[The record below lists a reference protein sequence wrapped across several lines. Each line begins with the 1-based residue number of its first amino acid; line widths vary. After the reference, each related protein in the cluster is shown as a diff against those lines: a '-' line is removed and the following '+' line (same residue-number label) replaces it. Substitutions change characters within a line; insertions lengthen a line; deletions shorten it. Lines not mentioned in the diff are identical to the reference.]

1 MLERM
6 DEFFD
11 SRLAIYDEHQLD
23 AIASARD
30 FYPFTAGLL
39 PREPGAR
46 VLDLGCGTG
55 LELEWYFQLNP
66 TARVTGI
73 DLAPGMLD
81 ALRAKFP
88 EHNLELICDSYFDV
102 PLGAQRFDAAVSVES
117 LHHFTQAEKIP
128 LYTRLCTA
136 LVRAAALSSR
146 TTLFPR
152 APRKRGSAGSL
163 SGSGASRASRTGG
176 STIST
181 RRSPSLTRWRRSA
194 QQALRRLR
202 CSAPGPQPQRSA
214 PPDRAMPIAYVT
226 LVLVSGGMGPGL
238 AQQTADSARQA
249 RAHVRRR
256 ARYGQSANSCRR
268 RSRSSTSTRETLA
281 SQ

>member
-102 PLGAQRFDAAVSVES
+102 PLGAQHYDAVVSVES

-128 LYTRLCTA
+128 LYTRLCTTLVPGGSFILTDYFVASDAEEARLRGELERLRREQGIEDGEFYHFDTPLTVAHEMEA
-136 LVRAAALSSR
+136 LRAAGFTKVEVLGSWAS
-146 TTLFPR
+146 TATLR
-152 APRKRGSAGSL
+152 A
-163 SGSGASRASRTGG
+163 
-176 STIST
+176 T
-181 RRSPSLTRWRRSA
+181 R
-194 QQALRRLR
+194 
-202 CSAPGPQPQRSA
+202 
-214 PPDRAMPIAYVT
+214 
-226 LVLVSGGMGPGL
+226 
-238 AQQTADSARQA
+238 
-249 RAHVRRR
+249 
-256 ARYGQSANSCRR
+256 
-268 RSRSSTSTRETLA
+268 
-281 SQ
+281 

>member
-11 SRLAIYDEHQLD
+11 TRLAIYDEHQLD

-81 ALRAKFP
+81 TLRAKFP

-128 LYTRLCTA
+128 LYTRQCTA
-136 LVRAAALSSR
+136 LVPGGSFILTDYFVSAGAEEARLRGELERLRREQGIEDGEFYHFDTPLTVAHEMEALRAAGFTQVEVLGSWAS
-146 TTLFPR
+146 TATLR
-152 APRKRGSAGSL
+152 A
-163 SGSGASRASRTGG
+163 
-176 STIST
+176 T
-181 RRSPSLTRWRRSA
+181 R
-194 QQALRRLR
+194 
-202 CSAPGPQPQRSA
+202 
-214 PPDRAMPIAYVT
+214 
-226 LVLVSGGMGPGL
+226 
-238 AQQTADSARQA
+238 
-249 RAHVRRR
+249 
-256 ARYGQSANSCRR
+256 
-268 RSRSSTSTRETLA
+268 
-281 SQ
+281 

>member
-102 PLGAQRFDAAVSVES
+102 PLRAQHFDAAVSVES

-136 LVRAAALSSR
+136 LVPGGSFIL
-146 TTLFPR
+146 TDYFV
-152 APRKRGSAGSL
+152 SAGAEEARL
-163 SGSGASRASRTGG
+163 RGELER
-176 STIST
+176 
-181 RRSPSLTRWRRSA
+181 
-194 QQALRRLR
+194 LRREQ
-202 CSAPGPQPQRSA
+202 GIE
-214 PPDRAMPIAYVT
+214 D
-226 LVLVSGGMGPGL
+226 G
-238 AQQTADSARQA
+238 
-249 RAHVRRR
+249 
-256 ARYGQSANSCRR
+256 
-268 RSRSSTSTRETLA
+268 
-281 SQ
+281 